1 MKTVIS
7 TPRTTTR
14 NASLIAILCRDK
26 KMGNRL
32 RKMLASEKYA
42 IKVFEAG
49 NRFHAWHAQNKVDAL
64 VVALH
69 EKETPEAVIAGLRG
83 RFPLLP
89 ILAVADG
96 VESQRIKAAI
106 RSGANHFV
114 HDIRDESTLK
124 ETIGRLLQF
133 RMDQLR
139 YTQVVPYMRTRL
151 ESELPSELH
160 LLGGMVFYLTEE
172 MFKHGIISL
181 NEINAKI
188 ALVEALTNAMEHGN
202 KLDPKKK
209 VRIVAEFDQEQAV
222 FTIEDEGEGFN
233 YEEVK
238 DPTDKENLFR
248 PRGRGIF
255 MMRQFM
261 DEVKYFPP
269 GNKVV
274 LVKKRSGEAI
284 MPRPYP
290 WERRGG

>member
-1 MKTVIS
+1 VKPATSI
-7 TPRTTTR
+7 PR
-14 NASLIAILCRDK
+14 ASSQSSAVIAILGPDK
-26 KMGNRL
+26 KISNRL
-32 RKMLASEKYA
+32 RKILASENYA
-42 IKVFEAG
+42 IKVFQAG
-49 NRFHAWHAQNKVDAL
+49 DRLHAWHARNRVDAV

-69 EKETPEAVIAGLRG
+69 GKEPVEEMIAGLRG

-89 ILAVADG
+89 ILAVSDG
-96 VESQRIKAAI
+96 LEPGAIQSAI
-106 RSGANHFV
+106 RCGANHFV
-114 HDIRDESTLK
+114 QDIRNEGVLK

-139 YTQVVPYMRTRL
+139 YTQVVPFIRTRL

-202 KLDPKKK
+202 KLDPQKK
-209 VRIVAEFDQEQAV
+209 VRIIAEFSQEQAV

-261 DEVKYFPP
+261 DEIRYIHP
-269 GNKVV
+269 GNKVI
-274 LVKKRSGEAI
+274 LVKKSCGEAI

>member
-1 MKTVIS
+1 
-7 TPRTTTR
+7 
-14 NASLIAILCRDK
+14 
-26 KMGNRL
+26 
-32 RKMLASEKYA
+32 MLASEKCV
-42 IKVFEAG
+42 IKVFQAG
-49 NRFHAWHAQNKVDAL
+49 NRFNAWHAQNSVDAV

-69 EKETPEAVIAGLRG
+69 DNEPPGALIASLRV

-96 VESQRIKAAI
+96 SASQDIKAAL

-114 HDIRDESTLK
+114 HDLRDENVLK
-124 ETIGRLLQF
+124 DTIGRLLQF

-139 YTQVVPYMRTRL
+139 YTQVVPYIRTRL

-202 KLDPKKK
+202 KLDPNKK
-209 VRIVAEFDQEQAV
+209 VRIVAEFSHEQAV
-222 FTIEDEGEGFN
+222 FTIADEGEGFN
-233 YEEVK
+233 YKKVK
-238 DPTDKENLFR
+238 DPTDKKNLFH

-261 DEVKYFPP
+261 DEVKYFAP

-274 LVKKRSGEAI
+274 LVKKRCGDAI

-290 WERRGG
+290 WERRG